1 MRSVSYVVQMLD
13 LIGNINYI
21 FTSAFNLL
29 CYVMV
34 EHHTDRLTGIERVF
48 LWILACDAAS

>member
-1 MRSVSYVVQMLD
+1 MSLFYVLQMLD
-13 LIGNINYI
+13 LIDNINDI
-21 FTSAFNLL
+21 FASAFNLL